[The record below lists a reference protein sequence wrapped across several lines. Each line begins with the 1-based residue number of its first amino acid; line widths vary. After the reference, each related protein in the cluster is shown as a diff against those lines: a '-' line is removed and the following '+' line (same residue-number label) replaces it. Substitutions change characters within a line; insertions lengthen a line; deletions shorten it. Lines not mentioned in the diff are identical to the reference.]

1 MVASPL
7 RVPGGRAPKL
17 TAWSERSGGRAHE
30 LDQDV
35 VSEGDFSRAILIAI
49 IVAIPFSSGRSRGV
63 ILEGYC
69 VGVVPIFIARGPPYS
84 PSIIDLERL
93 PPLPLSRKWL
103 AFVCVSGFRRCRAV
117 GGSQL
122 KWRAKQWWRIPAVR
136 GRIAAI
142 SGLRTAPTQQTH
154 GVEGDENRC
163 ARVGENGGP

>member
-69 VGVVPIFIARGPPYS
+69 VGVVPIFIARGPP
-84 PSIIDLERL
+84 DFL
-93 PPLPLSRKWL
+93 
-103 AFVCVSGFRRCRAV
+103 
-117 GGSQL
+117 
-122 KWRAKQWWRIPAVR
+122 
-136 GRIAAI
+136 
-142 SGLRTAPTQQTH
+142 T
-154 GVEGDENRC
+154 
-163 ARVGENGGP
+163 